1 VGRTL
6 DKFLADVAALGR
18 GNTVKL
24 VEVKVERE
32 LAPAFFG
39 TFHHCIKVPDNVI
52 FGFIFVKFNIRL
64 VNFEGTFA
72 TDYSNAVEAR
82 SGVGKGQDI
91 SLELP
96 WEFF

>member
-32 LAPAFFG
+32 LTPTFFG
-39 TFHHCIKVPDNVI
+39 AFNDCIKVPDNVI
-52 FGFIFVKFNIRL
+52 FGFIFVKFNIRF
-64 VNFEGTFA
+64 VNFEGTFT
-72 TDYSNAVEAR
+72 TDDSNAVETR

-91 SLELP
+91 SLKLP

>member
-1 VGRTL
+1 MGRTL

-39 TFHHCIKVPDNVI
+39 AFNDCIKVPDNVI

-72 TDYSNAVEAR
+72 TDDSNAVEAR

-96 WEFF
+96 WEFL